1 MNLKSRMRGLT
12 RTKLFSL
19 VILLFALIVIFTAA
33 TDGYMLNFRNI
44 RSILQSITVVSMLA
58 IGCGLMLIGG
68 NVDLSLGG
76 VGTMGAMI
84 LAATLRA
91 GLPWFIALI
100 IALICCA
107 AAGAVNCFMVS
118 KLRFPA
124 FIATMA
130 MASVA
135 QGVAFI
141 ISSGQQI
148 DITDPVI
155 GFIGT
160 QRIFNFVPCSV
171 LIAVVALIVYGLI
184 LKKTKFGRQIYLV
197 GGNREASRLVGI
209 KPMKVYY
216 TLFINASCL
225 ACLGGALLAARL
237 KTSTTEGISAQQF
250 TGITAAILGGISF
263 GGGSGGMGGCLVGI
277 LILNVFDNGLAIMGV
292 PTYWQTVASG
302 LLLLVALVYDYFAS
316 KRSK

>member
-1 MNLKSRMRGLT
+1 MKLKNKVRGIT
-12 RTKLFSL
+12 SSKLFSL
-19 VILLFALIVIFTAA
+19 VILLIVMVIVFTIV
-33 TDGYMLNFRNI
+33 TEGYMLNLRNL

-58 IGCGLMLIGG
+58 IGCGMMLIGG
-68 NVDLSLGG
+68 NTDLSLGG
-76 VGTMGAMI
+76 VGTMGAMV

-91 GLPWFIALI
+91 GLPWFLALVV
-100 IALICCA
+100 ALVSCA
-107 AAGAVNCFMVS
+107 ACGAVNCFMVS

-135 QGVAFI
+135 QGI
-141 ISSGQQI
+141 GYTISEGKQI
-148 DITDPVI
+148 DITNPVFT
-155 GFIGT
+155 FIGT
-160 QRIFNFVPCSV
+160 YRIFDFVPCSV
-171 LIAVVALIVYGLI
+171 FIAIIALVVYGII
-184 LKKTKFGRQIYLV
+184 LKKTKFGRQMYLV

-209 KPMKVYY
+209 KPMKIYY

-225 ACLGGALLAARL
+225 ACLGGILLASRL
-237 KTSTTEGISAQQF
+237 KTATCEGIAQQQF

-277 LILNVFDNGLAIMGV
+277 LILNVFDNGLAILGV

-316 KRSK
+316 RRKK

>member
-1 MNLKSRMRGLT
+1 MNFKAKVREAT
-12 RTKLFSL
+12 RSKLFSL
-19 VILLFALIVIFTAA
+19 IILLVVMVIVFTVA
-33 TDGYMLNFRNI
+33 TDGYMLNLRNL

-58 IGCGLMLIGG
+58 IGCGMMLIGG
-68 NVDLSLGG
+68 NTDLSLGG

-84 LAATLRA
+84 LAAMLRA
-91 GLPWFIALI
+91 GAPWWLALI
-100 IALICCA
+100 TALVCCG
-107 AAGAVNCFMVS
+107 AAGAINCFMVS

-135 QGVAFI
+135 QGIAYT
-141 ISSGQQI
+141 ISEGKQI
-148 DITDPVI
+148 DITDPVFT
-155 GFIGT
+155 FIGT
-160 QRIFNFVPCSV
+160 QRVFGFVPCSV
-171 LIAVVALIVYGLI
+171 FIAIIALVVYGVI
-184 LKKTKFGRQIYLV
+184 LKKTKFGRQMYLV

-209 KPMKVYY
+209 KPMKIYY

-225 ACLGGALLAARL
+225 ACLGGILLASRL
-237 KTSTTEGISAQQF
+237 KVSTCDGIAAQQF

-277 LILNVFDNGLAIMGV
+277 LILNVFDNGLAILGV

-302 LLLLVALVYDYFAS
+302 LLLLVALIYDYVATMR
-316 KRSK
+316 KR

>member
-1 MNLKSRMRGLT
+1 MNLKSRVRGLT

-19 VILLFALIVIFTAA
+19 VILLVVLVIVFTVA

-44 RSILQSITVVSMLA
+44 RNILQSITVVSMLA
-58 IGCGLMLIGG
+58 IGCGMMLIGG

-91 GLPWFIALI
+91 GLPWYAALI
-100 IALICCA
+100 IALVCCGV
-107 AAGAVNCFMVS
+107 AGAINCFLVS
-118 KLRFPA
+118 QLRFPA

-135 QGVAFI
+135 QGI
-141 ISSGQQI
+141 GYTISAGQQI
-148 DITDPVI
+148 DIKDPVFS
-155 GFIGT
+155 FIGT
-160 QRIFNFVPCSV
+160 QRIFDFVPCSV
-171 LIAVVALIVYGLI
+171 FIAIIALVVYGII
-184 LKKTKFGRQIYLV
+184 LKKTKFGRQMYLV

-209 KPMKVYY
+209 KPMKIYY
-216 TLFINASCL
+216 TLFINAACL
-225 ACLGGALLAARL
+225 ACLGGVLLAARL
-237 KTSTTEGISAQQF
+237 KTSTCEGIAAQQF

-277 LILNVFDNGLAIMGV
+277 LILNVFDNGLTLLGV

-316 KRSK
+316 KRSR